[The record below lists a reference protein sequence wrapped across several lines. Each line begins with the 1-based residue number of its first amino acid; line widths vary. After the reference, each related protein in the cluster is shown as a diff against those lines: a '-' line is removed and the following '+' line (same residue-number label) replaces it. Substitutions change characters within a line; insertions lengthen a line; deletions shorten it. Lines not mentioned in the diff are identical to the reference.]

1 MMLVNFDGNDVRDQR
16 SLSGSKERR
25 KQVLP

>member
-1 MMLVNFDGNDVRDQR
+1 MMSVNFDGNDVRDQR
-16 SLSGSKERR
+16 SLGGPKDRR